1 MKNTNNEQRTT
12 NNASGYETV
21 IGLEVHLQLETD
33 TKAFCGCSTE
43 FGKKPNSHTCPVCLG
58 LPGSLP
64 VLNEKAFL
72 YAIKVALA
80 LNCKIQEIIK
90 FDRKNYYYPDLPK
103 NFQISQYD
111 MPLSYNGF
119 LDVLSEGNRRK
130 VQIRRVHLE
139 EDAGKLMHPAG
150 SGSSLV
156 DYNRAGMPLL
166 EIVTEPDINSPQ
178 QAYDYLTA
186 LKSILQY
193 LRVSDCDMEKGS
205 LRCDANIS
213 IREAGDK
220 ELGVKV
226 EVKNMNSFRWVREAL
241 SFEADRQ
248 VSLVRSKSRIAQETR
263 LWDAQKLVTVS
274 MRSKEEAHDYRYFPE
289 PDLVPFVTDKKI
301 IEEIK
306 NALPELPDA
315 REERFVKEYALSGYD
330 AHLLTGQI
338 DLADYFEE
346 CARNYDNKKALTNW
360 ISGDI
365 AAQMNARNV
374 DITQLGLPSK
384 NLVDL
389 LKMIDAQVISGKMAK
404 DVLSEMIETR
414 RSAAEIVNAKGLSQ
428 ISDKGEMEQVIRDV
442 IARNEKSVN
451 DYRGGKKTAITF
463 LVGQVMKHT
472 QGKANPAMVN
482 EMLRKCLGE

>member
-1 MKNTNNEQRTT
+1 MTPK
-12 NNASGYETV
+12 YETV
-21 IGLEVHLQLETD
+21 IGLEVHLQLETE

-43 FGKKPNSHTCPVCLG
+43 FGKRPNSHTCPVCLG
-58 LPGSLP
+58 FPGSLP

-111 MPLSYNGF
+111 MPLSYDGF
-119 LDVLSEGNRRK
+119 LDVLSEENKKK

-241 SFEADRQ
+241 SYEAKRQ
-248 VSLVRSKSRIAQETR
+248 ISLAKAKGRIVQETR
-263 LWDAQKLVTVS
+263 LWAAEKLITVS

-289 PDLVPFVTDKKI
+289 PDLVPFVVDKKI
-301 IEEIK
+301 IEDIK
-306 NALPELPDA
+306 KALPELPDA
-315 REERFVKEYALSGYD
+315 REDRFIKEYALSEYD

-346 CARNYDNKKALTNW
+346 CARGYGNKKALTNW

-374 DITQLGLPSK
+374 DILSLGLPSK

-389 LKMIDAQVISGKMAK
+389 LKMIDAQAISGKTAK
-404 DVLSEMIETR
+404 DVLLEMIETKK
-414 RSAAEIVNAKGLSQ
+414 SAAEIVSAKGLSQ
-428 ISDKGEMEQVIRDV
+428 ISDKGEIEEVIKDV
-442 IARNEKSVN
+442 IAGNEKSVN
-451 DYRGGKKTAITF
+451 DYKGGKKTAITF
-463 LVGQVMKHT
+463 LVGQVMKRT

-482 EMLRKCLGE
+482 EMLRKRLGE